1 MNDKKQSNA
10 ELIEQP
16 SYYSILPA
24 NVRYDNNLTDSERVL
39 FAEITALSNAYGFCT
54 ASDKY
59 FASLYGLNE
68 LTILNRIN
76 HLRKLGYL
84 EIKYV
89 YIDNQLLRHI
99 SPNFYKAKEGSNE
112 R

>member
-1 MNDKKQSNA
+1 MNNKAQFNHK
-10 ELIEQP
+10 LIEQP

-54 ASDKY
+54 ASDEY

-68 LTILNRIN
+68 LTIVNRIN

-89 YIDNQLLRHI
+89 YINNQLQRHI
-99 SPNFYKAKEGSNE
+99 SPKFYEVKEGSNE